1 MSEAAKADIPSTGA
15 AAPVAPTLAGVS
27 RTLLIPLLARAE
39 AQSLWPGVAFDDAA
53 ARRLTAQLAV
63 DRAELGSDPFPM
75 RLCISRSLA
84 IEKALDALLREPIER
99 TLVLIACGLDTLPV
113 RLDASLEPAQ
123 RARLRHWVCAD
134 LPPVMALRDQLLP
147 AAEPIQHVRAA
158 LPDQLDEVAA
168 ALDETRPVF
177 ILEGVLPYLTTEQVT
192 DCLAALGR
200 LAPAGADLL
209 VDGYHPALLAFSRL
223 GNTFRRMRTSFRFG
237 IADPQDYA
245 GMAARIQVHAQQD
258 LLRPLPWQHRKRAW
272 LPSLVAGGKPLATL
286 AQLEFRPSNEDAA
299 LPASIHH
306 TSD

>member
-1 MSEAAKADIPSTGA
+1 MNKAAKVDTQSPGGA
-15 AAPVAPTLAGVS
+15 VPVAPTLDGVS

-75 RLCISRSLA
+75 RLCISRSIA
-84 IEKALDALLREPIER
+84 IEAALNRLLSTPIER

-113 RLDASLEPAQ
+113 RLDASLAPAQ

-147 AAEPIQHVRAA
+147 ASAQIRHVCAS
-158 LPDQLDEVAA
+158 LPDQLDEIAA

-177 ILEGVLPYLTTEQVT
+177 ILEGVLPYLDAEQVA

-209 VDGYHPALLAFSRL
+209 IDGYHPALLAFSRL
-223 GNTFRRMRTSFRFG
+223 GNTFRRMRTQFRFG
-237 IADPQDYA
+237 IADPRDYA
-245 GMAARIQVHAQQD
+245 KMAARIQVHAQHD
-258 LLRPLPWQHRKRAW
+258 LLRPLPWRHRKRAW
-272 LPSLVAGGKPLATL
+272 LPSLVASGKPLATL
-286 AQLEFRPSNEDAA
+286 TQLELRPSTEDAIF
-299 LPASIHH
+299 LQRRGIR
-306 TSD
+306 

>member
-1 MSEAAKADIPSTGA
+1 MSEAAEARALSTGGI
-15 AAPVAPTLAGVS
+15 APVAPTLDGVS

-53 ARRLTAQLAV
+53 ARSLTAQLAV

-84 IEKALDALLREPIER
+84 IEEALGALLREPIER
-99 TLVLIACGLDTLPV
+99 TLVLLACGLDTLPV
-113 RLDASLEPAQ
+113 RLDASLEPVQ
-123 RARLRHWVCAD
+123 QARIRRWVCAD

-147 AAEPIQHVRAA
+147 TSERIRHVRAA
-158 LPDQLDEVAA
+158 LPDQLDEIAA

-177 ILEGVLPYLTTEQVT
+177 ILEGVLPYLATEQVA

-209 VDGYHPALLAFSRL
+209 IDGYHPALLAFSRL
-223 GNTFRRMRTSFRFG
+223 GNTFRRMRTRFRFG
-237 IADPQDYA
+237 IADPRDYA
-245 GMAARIQVHAQQD
+245 GMAARIHFCAQQD
-258 LLRPLPWQHRKRAW
+258 LLRPLPWHHRKRAW

-286 AQLEFRPSNEDAA
+286 AQLELRPSAEDAT
-299 LPASIHH
+299 PFRSVRH
-306 TSD
+306 D